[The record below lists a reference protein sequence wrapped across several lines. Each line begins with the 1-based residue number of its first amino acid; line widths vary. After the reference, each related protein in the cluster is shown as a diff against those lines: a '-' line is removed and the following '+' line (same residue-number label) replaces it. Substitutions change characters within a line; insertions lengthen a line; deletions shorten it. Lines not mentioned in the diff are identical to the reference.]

1 MSKSMQDQLLAL
13 GLASKKPSKQKRP
26 TGKAAQR
33 RRKAGPVGDKI
44 PPGELTLEQ
53 AYALK
58 KKDEQKRADQA
69 RREKQEEDRRRK
81 KLNHE
86 IRSIVKTNRLNHD
99 DAEIARNFMFRGRIR
114 KVHVTPDQLQALNSG
129 ELGIAYLSGG
139 YHLLTKEHTEQVR
152 GLSADHVPNLVE
164 SRPDEDE
171 GEFPV
176 PDDLTW

>member
-1 MSKSMQDQLLAL
+1 MSKSLQDQLLAL
-13 GLASKKPSKQKRP
+13 GLARDKPSKQRRP
-26 TGKAAQR
+26 AGKPAKPR
-33 RRKAGPVGDKI
+33 PKAGPAGDKI

-58 KKDEQKRADQA
+58 KKDEQKRADLA
-69 RREKQEEDRRRK
+69 RRKKQEEDRRRK
-81 KLNHE
+81 KLNCA
-86 IRSIVKTNRLNHD
+86 IRTIVEANRLNRD

-114 KVHVTPDQLQALNSG
+114 KVHVTPEQLQALNSG

-152 GLSADHVPNLVE
+152 RLSADHVPDLE
-164 SRPDEDE
+164 SGLDEDE